1 MSYDRELEEILKKK
15 AARLQEKAAESGA
28 AAKAEEAEAQRRLIL
43 RAALTSEAYDRLY
56 RVRLAHPQL
65 AKLVEDYII
74 NLYVSGALRR
84 KITDEELKGLLAEIY
99 EKYMHRETKIVF
111 RRR

>member
-1 MSYDRELEEILKKK
+1 MGYDPELEELLKKK
-15 AARLQEKAAESGA
+15 AAQLQEKAAESR

-65 AKLVEDYII
+65 AKLVEDYVI
-74 NLYVSGALRR
+74 NLYLSGALRK
-84 KITDEELKGLLAEIY
+84 KITDEELKALLAEIY
-99 EKYMHRETKIVF
+99 EKYMHRETRIVF
-111 RRR
+111 KRR

>member
-1 MSYDRELEEILKKK
+1 MSYDPELEELLKKK
-15 AARLQEKAAESGA
+15 AAQLQEKAESR

-65 AKLVEDYII
+65 AKLVEDYVI
-74 NLYVSGALRR
+74 NLYLSGALRR
-84 KITDEELKGLLAEIY
+84 KITDEELKALLAEIY

-111 RRR
+111 KRR